1 MTYSSSSTFFT
12 RTFLFLS
19 YLTMPR
25 ILNNQIYISQTL
37 HYTEAVARKC
47 SIKKVFL
54 EILQNSQENTSARVS
69 FLIKLQAE
77 SCNFIKKETLVQVF
91 SYEFYKKI
99 VRNTRENAK
108 IAKKA
113 NPTFYFIFI
122 HEDLHILHLHIDS
135 LLCKISNV
143 PFIAKEANVL
153 IIGISDLIR
162 LCCSKRA
169 RGVSSYVCNIYVHIK
184 KKHY

>member
-1 MTYSSSSTFFT
+1 MEPCAQKQLLGGA
-12 RTFLFLS
+12 LF
-19 YLTMPR
+19 
-25 ILNNQIYISQTL
+25 
-37 HYTEAVARKC
+37 
-47 SIKKVFL
+47 KKVLL
-54 EILQNSQENTSARVS
+54 EVSQNSQENTSARVS

-77 SCNFIKKETLVQVF
+77 SCKKETLVQVF
-91 SYEFYKKI
+91 SYEFYKKFE
-99 VRNTRENAK
+99 RNTRENAK

-135 LLCKISNV
+135 LLSKISNV

-169 RGVSSYVCNIYVHIK
+169 RGVSSYACNIYVHIK
-184 KKHY
+184 KTLLST